1 MIVLQIISL
10 LVLVFAIVTIY
21 AVAVKLVNE
30 HRELHAVKE
39 DIENQDNLDLT
50 NKQ

>member
-10 LVLVFAIVTIY
+10 LVLVFVILTIY
-21 AVAVKLVNE
+21 SVAIKLVNE
-30 HRELHAVKE
+30 HRELDNIKDEPE
-39 DIENQDNLDLT
+39 DQDNLDLT